1 MVHSTQALVPL
12 SERRSTGKKLQERRD
27 GRQNF
32 PNSVRNQVK
41 FCSTPDTS
49 CVRESRRRIIARQR
63 QIEYGYNTIG
73 YARYLQLVPRAA
85 RSMNATVHPRTPDPH
100 QKCSKRSYDGQVKKW
115 RRLLHRYD
123 VSEGEHISKQTKKY
137 HLSRPF
143 STTRS
148 WNHRGSMGKLRQ
160 LLRAR
165 VINVLL
171 TQGWRESRA
180 SPLPLKAKIEVSAAS
195 SGTSSKSFVRSSM
208 NFPSLYF

>member
-1 MVHSTQALVPL
+1 MVQSTRALVPL

-100 QKCSKRSYDGQVKKW
+100 LKCSKRSYDGQVKKW

-123 VSEGEHISKQTKKY
+123 VSEGQHISCLSRAVNHMENEASRQTTLNGMFGLQNYAPSKQKSTICLA
-137 HLSRPF
+137 LSRPPDHEIIADP
-143 STTRS
+143 
-148 WNHRGSMGKLRQ
+148 WENYD
-160 LLRAR
+160 
-165 VINVLL
+165 
-171 TQGWRESRA
+171 
-180 SPLPLKAKIEVSAAS
+180 
-195 SGTSSKSFVRSSM
+195 
-208 NFPSLYF
+208 NFFGLA